1 MLYRYIPW
9 NSDLVCILLN
19 LVITE
24 GAHIA
29 GKKKCEWS
37 AVNDAFFNQNEA
49 RLFKDELYK
58 KGDFRKI
65 RDKFKQTMAST
76 KADIDTANQSGRSG
90 DLGPQFQLVKQI
102 MEEIEDYEEEEIERK
117 KEEDDTKKKHNEI
130 EEKAQSNRPNP
141 LKKRDLD
148 GAIID
153 SSDPNKKK
161 KESFD
166 DHLMKWMAE
175 RTASTSKVK
184 DAVPATAVKIETITK
199 GNLLNYVNATK
210 TSLEM
215 FLNEAEITDAD
226 EEKVGLLYSNILE

>member
-1 MLYRYIPW
+1 MMLYRYIPW

-90 DLGPQFQLVKQI
+90 DLGPQFHHHHHHLNTHQLAMRYHSLNNLKIVLSQI
-102 MEEIEDYEEEEIERK
+102 LF
-117 KEEDDTKKKHNEI
+117 KEVIRNIQLKVVTSLTSI
-130 EEKAQSNRPNP
+130 QSN
-141 LKKRDLD
+141 
-148 GAIID
+148 
-153 SSDPNKKK
+153 
-161 KESFD
+161 
-166 DHLMKWMAE
+166 MQ
-175 RTASTSKVK
+175 
-184 DAVPATAVKIETITK
+184 IT
-199 GNLLNYVNATK
+199 
-210 TSLEM
+210 
-215 FLNEAEITDAD
+215 
-226 EEKVGLLYSNILE
+226 